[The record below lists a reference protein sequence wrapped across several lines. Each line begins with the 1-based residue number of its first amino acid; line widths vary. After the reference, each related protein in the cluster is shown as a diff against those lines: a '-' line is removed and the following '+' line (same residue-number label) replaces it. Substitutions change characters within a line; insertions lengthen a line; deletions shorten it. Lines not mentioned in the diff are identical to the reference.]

1 MSKFLGGAVLV
12 LGVGALGW
20 YGNGHQAKEMQ
31 TRVTQGAAAIAQT
44 TVRGVSTEVS
54 GRDIRVS
61 GLANGQ
67 AEHDEIIAA
76 LNAVDGRRVVIDE
89 LEVLPTVS
97 PFEVSSVKTADSQTY
112 KGVFASDAALSVI
125 SGKAKDASAVDL
137 KIAAGVPDA
146 QWDTVALNGISA
158 LDGLNSGEMKLSDHM
173 LTVSGVA
180 ATPVEKAAAEA
191 VVATLPDGYSKEVN
205 ITSVLPTASPFKMSS
220 TKSANSQTYYGSVPS
235 EEARTELSKWMGS
248 NAADLTHAWGAPD
261 DAWPAVAAQG
271 LDALADLQVGEM
283 SLSDQHLIVT
293 GIAATP
299 VEKASAEAKLASL
312 PDGYSKVVNITS
324 ALPTAK
330 PYVMRSTKAQNS
342 QSYAGVIPNEDAR
355 GEFTTRM
362 GAAASD
368 LDIAYGAPD
377 DAWPAVAG
385 SGLDALARLEKGKM
399 ELIDRKLTITG
410 VAMTPTEKAQAMAA
424 IADLPAG
431 YTADVDIVTIDDG
444 KPAAYTI
451 LYHPVTGASVDGKLT
466 KDMGTDAIA
475 TALGVKRVAG
485 DPVIAPTAKSGNGK
499 MLTKQLSVLSGWLP
513 EFEGF
518 ALGFDGKETTIEVK
532 LAPGLDKELVTR
544 QLSDELGDN
553 INLMVTGAAK
563 INVAEGTIREN
574 LATGSEVYMA
584 GFWLP
589 VRKDFEVTAKSC
601 EAQSAQALADTK
613 VNFLTGSAQLDARS
627 VRAINNIAGVV
638 LRCITNE
645 DLMVEIGGHTDSSG
659 ALQMNMDLSSARA
672 ESVVKELI
680 ARGVPQ
686 TRIIA
691 KGYGPTEPIASNDN
705 AEGKAENRR
714 TTVRWFKT
722 KKEVE
727 AVAPTQTNTNTTVS
741 E

>member
-1 MSKFLGGAVLV
+1 M
-12 LGVGALGW
+12 
-20 YGNGHQAKEMQ
+20 
-31 TRVTQGAAAIAQT
+31 
-44 TVRGVSTEVS
+44 
-54 GRDIRVS
+54 
-61 GLANGQ
+61 
-67 AEHDEIIAA
+67 
-76 LNAVDGRRVVIDE
+76 
-89 LEVLPTVS
+89 
-97 PFEVSSVKTADSQTY
+97 
-112 KGVFASDAALSVI
+112 
-125 SGKAKDASAVDL
+125 
-137 KIAAGVPDA
+137 
-146 QWDTVALNGISA
+146 
-158 LDGLNSGEMKLSDHM
+158 
-173 LTVSGVA
+173 
-180 ATPVEKAAAEA
+180 
-191 VVATLPDGYSKEVN
+191 
-205 ITSVLPTASPFKMSS
+205 
-220 TKSANSQTYYGSVPS
+220 
-235 EEARTELSKWMGS
+235 
-248 NAADLTHAWGAPD
+248 
-261 DAWPAVAAQG
+261 
-271 LDALADLQVGEM
+271 
-283 SLSDQHLIVT
+283 
-293 GIAATP
+293 
-299 VEKASAEAKLASL
+299 ASL

-330 PYVMRSTKAQNS
+330 PYTMRSTKAQSS

-355 GEFTTRM
+355 RGFAKRM

-399 ELIDRKLTITG
+399 ELVDRKLTITG
-410 VAMTPTEKAQAMAA
+410 VAMTPTEKAEAMAA
-424 IADLPAG
+424 VANLPAG
-431 YTADVDIVTIDDG
+431 YTADVDIITIDDG
-444 KPAAYTI
+444 KPATYTI

-466 KDMGTDAIA
+466 NDMDTGAIA
-475 TALGVKRVAG
+475 SALGLKRISG
-485 DPVIAPTAKSGNGK
+485 DPVIAATTKSGDGN

-518 ALGFDGKETTIEVK
+518 ALGFDGKQTTIDAK

-553 INLMVTGAAK
+553 VNLMVTGAAK
-563 INVAEGTIREN
+563 IKVAEGTVREN
-574 LATGSEVYMA
+574 LATGSEVYTA

-589 VRKDFEVTAKSC
+589 VRNDFEVTAKSC

-613 VNFLTGSAQLDARS
+613 VNFLTSSAQLDARS

-638 LRCITNE
+638 LRCVTNE
-645 DLMVEIGGHTDSSG
+645 DLQVEIGGHTDSSG
-659 ALQMNMDLSSARA
+659 ALQMNMDLSGARA

-705 AEGKAENRR
+705 EEGKAENRR